1 MINVRAFHLAVTV
14 DVAVAAAKGKLNINS
29 RYCQINTHTLLNR
42 YYVSHM
48 LESYDIG
55 LINLVIIV
63 RDKRQLGTGAL
74 ALAATSFGKASIA
87 RLNSIG
93 DMVFLFQ

>member
-1 MINVRAFHLAVTV
+1 
-14 DVAVAAAKGKLNINS
+14 
-29 RYCQINTHTLLNR
+29 
-42 YYVSHM
+42 M

-74 ALAATSFGKASIA
+74 ALAAASFGKASIA